1 LGYGES
7 SISKGSWRIHCGWS
21 LRERRVTADCRLWR
35 GVSQWGRVGWRWLR
49 ADCRLWRGVSQ
60 WGRARWRWLRADC
73 RLWRGVSQWG
83 YGGCRLVG
91 AIGWTLVVASREVH
105 VAGRQPKAASRQL
118 QTASCKLQAASRQP
132 PAASRRPPAA
142 SRRPPAECS
151 QTFVTNAA
159 TRRSALR
166 GAQDLRALPVRPLL
180 RRNPRQRRR

>member
-1 LGYGES
+1 MTLCRLGGFGGSYGSFRRADLGYGES
-7 SISKGSWRIHCGWS
+7 SISEGSWRIHCGWS

-35 GVSQWGRVGWRWLR
+35 GVSQWGRVG
-49 ADCRLWRGVSQ
+49 
-60 WGRARWRWLRADC
+60 WRWLRADC